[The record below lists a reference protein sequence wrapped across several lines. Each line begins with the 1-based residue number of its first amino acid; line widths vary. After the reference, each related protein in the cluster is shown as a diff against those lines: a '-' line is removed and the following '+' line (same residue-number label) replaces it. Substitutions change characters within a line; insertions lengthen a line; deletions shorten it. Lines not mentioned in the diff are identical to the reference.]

1 VNTVL
6 AAPSIAALAAVI
18 QRSSDESRASGHF
31 HDDCVARP
39 LRWIDPAFLHYRIRF
54 PCSASPRAETG
65 FFVGKT
71 LEFQIMK
78 KIIALLSVTSAGAAS
93 AAVDAGVVTAMADL
107 KTDVGTIALAAF
119 VVTLL
124 LVAYRK
130 YSSAAK

>member
-1 VNTVL
+1 
-6 AAPSIAALAAVI
+6 
-18 QRSSDESRASGHF
+18 
-31 HDDCVARP
+31 
-39 LRWIDPAFLHYRIRF
+39 
-54 PCSASPRAETG
+54 
-65 FFVGKT
+65 
-71 LEFQIMK
+71 MK